1 MHYTQRVRA
10 QFQHLKK
17 KKVEIIL
24 CTFSFS
30 IGKKQRQE
38 ILSPRILCGSKD
50 RGGDNAPSW
59 LYSHSALP
67 CWAGRG
73 PRCLPTV
80 CLSGLTCTGL
90 PSTFQKN
97 QMIFTFS
104 CLGKAGTCSH
114 LHSFQT
120 RPLFLPT
127 QTGKKMNLLFPVHH
141 LIHLTPIPEWHRQIP
156 EVEITW

>member
-17 KKVEIIL
+17 KVEVIL

-50 RGGDNAPSW
+50 RGGDNAPFW

-67 CWAGRG
+67 C
-73 PRCLPTV
+73 
-80 CLSGLTCTGL
+80 
-90 PSTFQKN
+90 
-97 QMIFTFS
+97 
-104 CLGKAGTCSH
+104 
-114 LHSFQT
+114 
-120 RPLFLPT
+120 
-127 QTGKKMNLLFPVHH
+127 
-141 LIHLTPIPEWHRQIP
+141 
-156 EVEITW
+156 